1 MLNQQML
8 SIQSPRELGL
18 IGAGA
23 ALTAGVVTTVAWFQ
37 HRRGNLLFLPY
48 DLQRARRD
56 ALMQRCCYCEIAVLA
71 DPAPSGALMLRNDVL
86 WPLADRG
93 QPLAETLLV
102 QIALQVSG
110 AALRMLETGG
120 IRCTLAAQ
128 NVRVLLLDDGDPHAL
143 VVHIGDCGDGCA
155 MGSAVLRW
163 MAPEMIRRREVSEK
177 ADVFA
182 YGVLLWELWS
192 HGEYPW
198 QVVVDDAAVA
208 QRIVN
213 DKRLDRPVGCP
224 QQAYD
229 MMQRCWK
236 ADPSARPSF
245 SELHAELS
253 AWAAGS

>member
-1 MLNQQML
+1 MI
-8 SIQSPRELGL
+8 SIQSPRELCL
-18 IGAGA
+18 ISAGA
-23 ALTAGVVTTVAWFQ
+23 ALTAGVVTSVVWFQ
-37 HRRGNLLFLPY
+37 HRRGNLVFLPY

-56 ALMQRCCYCEIAVLA
+56 ALMQRCCYCKIASLS

-86 WPLADRG
+86 WPLANRG
-93 QPLAETLLV
+93 QPPAETLLV

-110 AALRMLETGG
+110 AALRMMETGG

-128 NVRVLLLDDGDPHAL
+128 NVRVLLLDDGDPHTL

-192 HGEYPW
+192 QGEYPW
-198 QVVVDDAAVA
+198 QLVVDHAAVA
-208 QRIVN
+208 QGIVK
-213 DKRLDRPVGCP
+213 DERLDRPQGCP

-229 MMQRCWK
+229 MMQRCWR

-253 AWAAGS
+253 AWAAGA